1 MYLAFWTMC
10 LFRWK
15 DLHFQLKFPTPSRY
29 GSNALFLYGQQ
40 SNAHWFLGGAEGG
53 ESCWNLIDQCIKI
66 QIFSPNGE
74 CRAVTF
80 SYYLYVFP
88 LQIPVTSACHLRFL
102 IKSGFDHFVS
112 IHNVSVDGTAV
123 HWTSVFTFRQVVNRS
138 KYMYMNEASNY
149 SYLLAEGCWLLA
161 TVLYGCN
168 LKPCGFCHCPLGIL
182 GLTLSIKC
190 RSSLEPPPPP
200 PHDRNKSFFLFCL
213 LSLRTFSILYFPHV

>member
-1 MYLAFWTMC
+1 MERLALSVEVPNPIQVWFKCPFLIWTTVKC
-10 LFRWK
+10 PLVPWG
-15 DLHFQLKFPTPSRY
+15 SR
-29 GSNALFLYGQQ
+29 
-40 SNAHWFLGGAEGG
+40 GG

-123 HWTSVFTFRQVVNRS
+123 HWTSVSTFRQAVNIS

-149 SYLLAEGCWLLA
+149 SYLLAEGCWLLV
-161 TVLYGCN
+161 TVLYGYTV
-168 LKPCGFCHCPLGIL
+168 KPCGVF
-182 GLTLSIKC
+182 TV
-190 RSSLEPPPPP
+190 
-200 PHDRNKSFFLFCL
+200 
-213 LSLRTFSILYFPHV
+213 Y